1 VLNVVIPMAGRGRR
15 FAEVG
20 YTVPKPLIP
29 VAGEP
34 MIRRVI
40 DNLRP
45 SQPHRFIFLAL
56 AEHLRDHDVAG
67 RLRAW
72 APNSTVVPVDSVTEG
87 AACTVLLAADL
98 IDGEDPVLVANC
110 DQLVETD
117 IDAHLAHLDS
127 GADGL
132 ILTMTAHDPRW
143 SFVRRDAAGFVAE
156 VVEKRV
162 ISDEATVGL
171 YTWRHGSDLV
181 ADARSMIARD
191 DRVLG
196 EFYLAPVYNV
206 SIARG
211 ARILPDRVGTL
222 SSAMHGLGTP
232 ADLDAFHALPPERR
246 AAALAASR
254 RSG

>member
-1 VLNVVIPMAGRGRR
+1 MLNVVIPMAGRGSR
-15 FAEVG
+15 FVEVG

-45 SQPHRFIFLAL
+45 RREHRFIFLCL
-56 AEHLRDHDVAG
+56 AEHLRDHDLAG
-67 RLRAW
+67 QLRAW
-72 APNSTVVPVDSVTEG
+72 APNSRIVPVETVTEG
-87 AACTVLLAADL
+87 AACTVLLASSL
-98 IDGEDPVLVANC
+98 IDGDDPVMVANC
-110 DQLVETD
+110 DQLVEID
-117 IDAHLAHLDS
+117 IDGHLAHLGS

-132 ILTMTAHDPRW
+132 ILTMTASDPKW
-143 SFVRRDAAGFVAE
+143 SFVRRDAGGFVSE

-162 ISDEATVGL
+162 ISDEATVGI
-171 YTWRHGSDLV
+171 YTWRRGADLV
-181 ADARSMIARD
+181 ADARAMIARD
-191 DRVLG
+191 ERVLG

-206 SIARG
+206 AIARG
-211 ARILPDRVGTL
+211 ARILPDLVGPL
-222 SSAMHGLGTP
+222 SGTMHGLGTP

-246 AAALAASR
+246 AAAIAAYR